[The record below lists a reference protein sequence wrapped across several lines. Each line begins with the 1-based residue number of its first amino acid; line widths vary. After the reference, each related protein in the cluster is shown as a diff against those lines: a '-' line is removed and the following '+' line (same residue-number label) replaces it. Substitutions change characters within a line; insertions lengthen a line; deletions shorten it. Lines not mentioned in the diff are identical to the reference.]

1 MEALGPLAPFLL
13 VIFVIAVI
21 FILQAVKVIPQKQAW
36 IVERLGKYY
45 KTLHAGLHF
54 IVPFIDRVVA
64 KVSLKE
70 QVLDIPKQEV
80 ITKDNVVVKIDAV
93 CYFTVVKPEDAV
105 YNIESLEYAIIQTI
119 QTNLRD
125 IIGGM
130 ELDEIL
136 SSREKINARIKE
148 VLQGAASTWGILI
161 NRVEV
166 KEIEPPENIV
176 EAMSMLIEADRKKR
190 AMITEAEGKKR
201 AQVLEAEGY
210 KLAKWQ
216 EAEAIE
222 RIGQAQANAVKSVK
236 EAVGSGELAGKLL
249 LGDGFVKGLEKLASS
264 NNSKVVVLPPS
275 VDSLME
281 LLKGRNGN
289 ESGS

>member
-1 MEALGPLAPFLL
+1 MENIIPLLIVLL
-13 VIFVIAVI
+13 VFLVILIA
-21 FILQAVKVIPQKQAW
+21 ASVKIVPQKEAW
-36 IVERLGKYY
+36 IVERLGKYHR
-45 KTLHAGLHF
+45 TLTAGLHF
-54 IVPFIDRVVA
+54 IVPFIDRIRA

-80 ITKDNVVVKIDAV
+80 ITKDNVVVRIDAV

-105 YNIESLEYAIIQTI
+105 YNIENLEYAIVQTV

-125 IIGGM
+125 IVGSM

-148 VLQGAASTWGILI
+148 VLQGASSTWGILI

-166 KEIEPPENIV
+166 KEIEPPANIV
-176 EAMSMLIEADRKKR
+176 QAMSMLIEADRKKR
-190 AMITEAEGKKR
+190 AMITEAEGKKK
-201 AQVLEAEGY
+201 AAELEAEGY

-222 RIGQAQANAVKSVK
+222 RIGQAQANAIRSVS
-236 EAVGSGELAGKLL
+236 ETVGSPELAGKLL
-249 LGDGFVKGLEKLASS
+249 IGNDYVKSVEKVANSQ
-264 NNSKVVVLPPS
+264 NSKVVLLPPS
-275 VDSLME
+275 VESLLE
-281 LLKGRNGN
+281 LLGRKR
-289 ESGS
+289 ES

>member
-1 MEALGPLAPFLL
+1 MEAFIPLFMVLAF
-13 VIFVIAVI
+13 IFFIA
-21 FILQAVKVIPQKQAW
+21 LTQTVKIVPQKQAW
-36 IVERLGKYY
+36 IVERLGKYHR
-45 KTLHAGLHF
+45 TLYAGLHF
-54 IVPFIDRVVA
+54 IAPFIDRIRA
-64 KVSLKE
+64 KISLKE

-93 CYFTVVKPEDAV
+93 AYFTVVKPEDAV
-105 YNIESLEYAIIQTI
+105 YNIENLEYAIIQTI

-125 IIGGM
+125 IVGGM

-136 SSREKINARIKE
+136 SSREKINAKIKE

-190 AMITEAEGKKR
+190 AMITEAEGKKK

-210 KLAKWQ
+210 KLAKMQ

-222 RIGQAQANAVKSVK
+222 RIGQAQANAVNSVK
-236 EAVGSGELAGKLL
+236 SAIGDGELASKMI
-249 LGDGFVKGLEKLASS
+249 LGDNFVKSLEKVASS
-264 NNSKVVVLPPS
+264 PNSKLVLLPPS
-275 VDSLME
+275 VDSLLE
-281 LLKGRNGN
+281 LVRRKGEN
-289 ESGS
+289 

>member
-1 MEALGPLAPFLL
+1 MENLVPFLL
-13 VIFVIAVI
+13 VLAVFLVIVVAASAKIV
-21 FILQAVKVIPQKQAW
+21 PQKEAW
-36 IVERLGKYY
+36 IVERLGKYHR
-45 KTLHAGLHF
+45 TLTAGLHF
-54 IVPFIDRVVA
+54 LVPILDRVRA

-80 ITKDNVVVKIDAV
+80 ITKDNVLVRIDAV

-105 YNIESLEYAIIQTI
+105 YNIENLEYAIIQTI

-125 IIGGM
+125 IIGSM

-136 SSREKINARIKE
+136 SSRDRINARIKE
-148 VLQGAASTWGILI
+148 VLQGAASSWGILI

-176 EAMSMLIEADRKKR
+176 EAMSMLIEADRKKK

-201 AQVLEAEGY
+201 AAVLEAEGY

-222 RIGQAQANAVKSVK
+222 RIGQARANAIKSVVD
-236 EAVGSGELAGKLL
+236 AVGSPELAGRLL
-249 LGDGFVKGLEKLASS
+249 LGDDFVKSVEKLASS
-264 NNSKVVVLPPS
+264 GSSKVVFLPPS
-275 VDSLME
+275 IDSLLE
-281 LLKGRNGN
+281 LLGRKNG
-289 ESGS
+289 G

>member
-1 MEALGPLAPFLL
+1 MEGLFPFILIL
-13 VIFVIAVI
+13 FVVAVI
-21 FILQAVKVIPQKQAW
+21 FILQAVKIVPQKQAW
-36 IVERLGKYY
+36 IVERLGKYHR
-45 KTLHAGLHF
+45 TLHAGLHF
-54 IVPFIDRVVA
+54 IVPFIDSIRA

-105 YNIESLEYAIIQTI
+105 YNIENLEYAIIQTI

-136 SSREKINARIKE
+136 SSREKINAKIKE

-166 KEIEPPENIV
+166 KEIEPPANIV
-176 EAMSMLIEADRKKR
+176 QAMSMLIEADRKKR

-222 RIGQAQANAVKSVK
+222 RIGQAQANAVNSVK
-236 EAVGSGELAGKLL
+236 EAIGDGELAGKLI
-249 LGDGFVKGLEKLASS
+249 LGDALVKSFEKVASS
-264 NNSKVVVLPPS
+264 NSSKVVVLPPS
-275 VDSLME
+275 VDSLIE
-281 LLKGRNGN
+281 ILRKRD
-289 ESGS
+289 ES

>member
-1 MEALGPLAPFLL
+1 MEALGPLTPFLL
-13 VIFVIAVI
+13 VIFVLAVI
-21 FILQAVKVIPQKQAW
+21 FLLQAVKVVPQKQAW

-136 SSREKINARIKE
+136 SSREKINAKIKE

-190 AMITEAEGKKR
+190 AMITEAEGKKK

-264 NNSKVVVLPPS
+264 SNSKVVVLPPS

-281 LLKGRNGN
+281 LLKGRKENG
-289 ESGS
+289 S

>member
-1 MEALGPLAPFLL
+1 MENLFPFILIL
-13 VIFVIAVI
+13 FVLAVI
-21 FILQAVKVIPQKQAW
+21 FILQAVKIVPQKQAW
-36 IVERLGKYY
+36 IVERLGKYHR
-45 KTLHAGLHF
+45 TLHAGLHF
-54 IVPFIDRVVA
+54 IVPFIDSIRA

-93 CYFTVVKPEDAV
+93 AYFTVVKPEDAV
-105 YNIESLEYAIIQTI
+105 YNIENLEYAIIQTI

-125 IIGGM
+125 IVGGM

-148 VLQGAASTWGILI
+148 VLQGAAATWGILI

-176 EAMSMLIEADRKKR
+176 QAMSMLIEADRKKR

-210 KLAKWQ
+210 KLAKMQ

-222 RIGQAQANAVKSVK
+222 RIGQAQANAVNSVK
-236 EAVGSGELAGKLL
+236 SAIGDGELAGKLI
-249 LGDGFVKGLEKLASS
+249 LGDTFVKSLEKVASA

-275 VDSLME
+275 VDSLIN
-281 LLKGRNGN
+281 LLRKKN
-289 ESGS
+289 EG

>member
-1 MEALGPLAPFLL
+1 MENIIPLLIVLL
-13 VIFVIAVI
+13 VFLIILIAI
-21 FILQAVKVIPQKQAW
+21 SVKIVPQKEAW
-36 IVERLGKYY
+36 IVERLGKYHR
-45 KTLHAGLHF
+45 TLTAGLHF
-54 IVPFIDRVVA
+54 IVPFIDRIRA

-80 ITKDNVVVKIDAV
+80 ITKDNVVVRIDAV

-105 YNIESLEYAIIQTI
+105 YNIENLEYAIVQTV

-125 IIGGM
+125 IVGNM

-148 VLQGAASTWGILI
+148 VLQGASSTWGILI

-166 KEIEPPENIV
+166 KEIEPPANIV
-176 EAMSMLIEADRKKR
+176 QAMSMLIEADRKKR
-190 AMITEAEGKKR
+190 AMITEAEGKKK
-201 AQVLEAEGY
+201 AAELEAEGY

-222 RIGQAQANAVKSVK
+222 RIGQAQANAIRSVS
-236 EAVGSGELAGKLL
+236 EAVGSPELAGRLL
-249 LGDGFVKGLEKLASS
+249 IGNDYVKSVEKVANSQ
-264 NNSKVVVLPPS
+264 NSKVVLLPPS
-275 VDSLME
+275 VESLLE
-281 LLKGRNGN
+281 LLGRKR
-289 ESGS
+289 ES

>member
-1 MEALGPLAPFLL
+1 MENIIPLLIVLL
-13 VIFVIAVI
+13 VFLVILIA
-21 FILQAVKVIPQKQAW
+21 ASVKIVPQKEAW

-45 KTLHAGLHF
+45 RTLTAGLHF
-54 IVPFIDRVVA
+54 IVPFIDRVRA

-80 ITKDNVVVKIDAV
+80 ITKDNVVVRIDAV

-105 YNIESLEYAIIQTI
+105 YNIENLEYAIVQTV

-125 IIGGM
+125 IVGSM

-148 VLQGAASTWGILI
+148 VLQGASSTWGILI

-166 KEIEPPENIV
+166 KEIEPPANIV
-176 EAMSMLIEADRKKR
+176 QAMSMLIEADRKKR
-190 AMITEAEGKKR
+190 AMITEAEGKKK
-201 AQVLEAEGY
+201 AAELEAEGY

-222 RIGQAQANAVKSVK
+222 RIGQAQANAIRSVS
-236 EAVGSGELAGKLL
+236 EAVGSPELAGKLL
-249 LGDGFVKGLEKLASS
+249 IGNDYVKFVEKVANSQ
-264 NNSKVVVLPPS
+264 NSKVVLLPPS
-275 VDSLME
+275 VESLLE
-281 LLKGRNGN
+281 LLGRKR
-289 ESGS
+289 ES

>member
-1 MEALGPLAPFLL
+1 MENIIPLLIVLL
-13 VIFVIAVI
+13 VFLVILIA
-21 FILQAVKVIPQKQAW
+21 ASVKIVPQKEAW
-36 IVERLGKYY
+36 IVERLGKYHR
-45 KTLHAGLHF
+45 TLTAGLHF
-54 IVPFIDRVVA
+54 IVPFIDRVRA

-80 ITKDNVVVKIDAV
+80 ITKDNVVVRIDAV

-105 YNIESLEYAIIQTI
+105 YNIENLEYAIVQTV

-125 IIGGM
+125 IVGSM

-148 VLQGAASTWGILI
+148 VLQGASSTWGILI

-166 KEIEPPENIV
+166 KEIEPPANIV
-176 EAMSMLIEADRKKR
+176 QAMSMLIEADRKKR
-190 AMITEAEGKKR
+190 AMITEAEGKKK
-201 AQVLEAEGY
+201 AAELEAEGY

-222 RIGQAQANAVKSVK
+222 RIGQAQANAIRSVS
-236 EAVGSGELAGKLL
+236 EAVGSPELAGKLL
-249 LGDGFVKGLEKLASS
+249 IGNDYVKSVEKVANSE
-264 NNSKVVVLPPS
+264 NSKVVLLPPS
-275 VDSLME
+275 VESLLE
-281 LLKGRNGN
+281 LLGRKR
-289 ESGS
+289 ES

>member
-1 MEALGPLAPFLL
+1 MEQFFPFLI
-13 VIFVIAVI
+13 VVFVLAVI
-21 FILQAVKVIPQKQAW
+21 FTLQAVKVVPQKQAW
-36 IVERLGKYY
+36 IVERLGKYHR
-45 KTLHAGLHF
+45 TLHAGLHF
-54 IVPFIDRVVA
+54 IIPIVDSVRA

-70 QVLDIPKQEV
+70 QVLDIPKREV
-80 ITKDNVVVKIDAV
+80 ITKDNVVVRIDAV

-105 YNIESLEYAIIQTI
+105 YNIENLEYAIIQTI

-136 SSREKINARIKE
+136 SSREKINAKIKE
-148 VLQGAASTWGILI
+148 VLQGAASSWGILI

-166 KEIEPPENIV
+166 KEIEPPANIV
-176 EAMSMLIEADRKKR
+176 QAMSMLIEADRKKR

-222 RIGQAQANAVKSVK
+222 RIGQAQANAVRSVK
-236 EAVGSGELAGKLL
+236 EAIGEPELAGKLL
-249 LGDGFVKGLEKLASS
+249 LGDGFVKSVEKLASS
-264 NNSKVVVLPPS
+264 SNAKVVLLPPS
-275 VDSLME
+275 VDSLLE
-281 LLKGRNGN
+281 IVRKKGEG
-289 ESGS
+289 

>member
-1 MEALGPLAPFLL
+1 MESLFPLIVFSGFGALILA
-13 VIFVIAVI
+13 VAS
-21 FILQAVKVIPQKQAW
+21 VKIVPQKQAW
-36 IVERLGKYY
+36 IVERLGKYHR
-45 KTLHAGLHF
+45 TLYAGLHF
-54 IVPFIDRVVA
+54 IVPFLDVVRA

-80 ITKDNVVVKIDAV
+80 ITKDNVVVRIDAV
-93 CYFTVVKPEDAV
+93 CYYTVVKPEDAV
-105 YNIESLEYAIIQTI
+105 YNIENLEYAIVQTI

-148 VLQGAASTWGILI
+148 VLQGAASSWGILI

-166 KEIEPPENIV
+166 KEIEPPSNIV
-176 EAMSMLIEADRKKR
+176 QAMSMLIEADRKKR

-222 RIGQAQANAVKSVK
+222 RIGKAQANALRSVV
-236 EAVGSGELAGKLL
+236 EATSSPELAAKLL
-249 LGDGFVKGLEKLASS
+249 IGGDLVKGIERLAASQ
-264 NNSKVVVLPPS
+264 NAKFVVLPPS
-275 VDSLME
+275 VESLFK
-281 LLKGRNGN
+281 LLGEKGGNG
-289 ESGS
+289 

>member
-1 MEALGPLAPFLL
+1 MENIIPLLIVLL
-13 VIFVIAVI
+13 VFLIILIA
-21 FILQAVKVIPQKQAW
+21 ASVKIVPQKEAW
-36 IVERLGKYY
+36 IVERLGKYHR
-45 KTLHAGLHF
+45 TLTAGLHF
-54 IVPFIDRVVA
+54 IVPFIDRIRA

-80 ITKDNVVVKIDAV
+80 ITKDNVVVRIDAV

-105 YNIESLEYAIIQTI
+105 YNIENLEYAIVQTV

-125 IIGGM
+125 IVGSM

-148 VLQGAASTWGILI
+148 VLQGASSTWGILI

-166 KEIEPPENIV
+166 KEIEPPANIV
-176 EAMSMLIEADRKKR
+176 QAMSMLIEADRKKR
-190 AMITEAEGKKR
+190 AMITEAEGKKK
-201 AQVLEAEGY
+201 AAELEAEGY

-222 RIGQAQANAVKSVK
+222 RIGQAQANAIRSVS
-236 EAVGSGELAGKLL
+236 EAVGSPELAGKLL
-249 LGDGFVKGLEKLASS
+249 IGNDYVKSVEKVANSQ
-264 NNSKVVVLPPS
+264 NSKVVLLPPS
-275 VDSLME
+275 VESLLE
-281 LLKGRNGN
+281 LLGRKR
-289 ESGS
+289 ES

>member
-1 MEALGPLAPFLL
+1 MENIIPLLIVLL
-13 VIFVIAVI
+13 VFLVILIA
-21 FILQAVKVIPQKQAW
+21 ASVKIVPQKEAW
-36 IVERLGKYY
+36 IVERLGKYHR
-45 KTLHAGLHF
+45 TLTAGLHF
-54 IVPFIDRVVA
+54 IVPFIDRIRA

-80 ITKDNVVVKIDAV
+80 ITKDNVVVRIDAV

-105 YNIESLEYAIIQTI
+105 YNIENLEYAIVQTV

-125 IIGGM
+125 IVGSM

-148 VLQGAASTWGILI
+148 VLQGASSTWGILI

-166 KEIEPPENIV
+166 KEIEPPANIV
-176 EAMSMLIEADRKKR
+176 QAMSMLIEADRKKR
-190 AMITEAEGKKR
+190 AMITEAEGKKK
-201 AQVLEAEGY
+201 AAELEAEGY

-222 RIGQAQANAVKSVK
+222 RIGQAQANAIKSVS
-236 EAVGSGELAGKLL
+236 EAVGSPELAGKLL
-249 LGDGFVKGLEKLASS
+249 IGNDYVKSVEKVANSS
-264 NNSKVVVLPPS
+264 NSKVVLLPPS
-275 VDSLME
+275 VESLLDLLGRKIDS
-281 LLKGRNGN
+281 
-289 ESGS
+289 

>member
-1 MEALGPLAPFLL
+1 LEETVEQFFPFLI
-13 VIFVIAVI
+13 VVFVLAVI
-21 FILQAVKVIPQKQAW
+21 FTLQAVKVVPQKQAW
-36 IVERLGKYY
+36 IVERLGKYHR
-45 KTLHAGLHF
+45 TLHAGLHF
-54 IVPFIDRVVA
+54 IIPIVDSVRA

-80 ITKDNVVVKIDAV
+80 ITKDNVVVRIDAV

-105 YNIESLEYAIIQTI
+105 YNIENLEYAIIQTI

-136 SSREKINARIKE
+136 SSREKINAKIKE
-148 VLQGAASTWGILI
+148 VLQGAASSWGILI

-166 KEIEPPENIV
+166 KEIEPPANIV
-176 EAMSMLIEADRKKR
+176 QAMSMLIEADRKKR

-222 RIGQAQANAVKSVK
+222 RIGQAQANAVRSVK
-236 EAVGSGELAGKLL
+236 EAIGEPELAGKLL
-249 LGDGFVKGLEKLASS
+249 LGDGFVKSVEKLASS
-264 NNSKVVVLPPS
+264 SNAKVVLLPPS
-275 VDSLME
+275 VDSLLE
-281 LLKGRNGN
+281 IVRKKGEG
-289 ESGS
+289 

>member
-1 MEALGPLAPFLL
+1 MENLFPFIL
-13 VIFVIAVI
+13 VLFVLVVI
-21 FILQAVKVIPQKQAW
+21 FILQAVKIVPQKQAW
-36 IVERLGKYY
+36 IVERLGKYH

-54 IVPFIDRVVA
+54 IVPIMDAIRA
-64 KVSLKE
+64 KISLKE

-93 CYFTVVKPEDAV
+93 CYFTVIKPEEAV
-105 YNIESLEYAIIQTI
+105 YNIENLEYAIIQTI

-136 SSREKINARIKE
+136 SSREKINAKIKE
-148 VLQGAASTWGILI
+148 VLQGAASSWGILI

-166 KEIEPPENIV
+166 KEIEPPANIV
-176 EAMSMLIEADRKKR
+176 QAMSMLIEADRKKR

-201 AQVLEAEGY
+201 AQVLEAEGF

-222 RIGQAQANAVKSVK
+222 RIGQAQANAVKSVR
-236 EAVGSGELAGKLL
+236 EAVGDGELAGKLL
-249 LGDGFVKGLEKLASS
+249 LGDSFVKSVEKVANSQ
-264 NNSKVVVLPPS
+264 NSKVVILPPS
-275 VDSLME
+275 IDSILE
-281 LLKGRNGN
+281 LLGKRD
-289 ESGS
+289 ES

>member
-1 MEALGPLAPFLL
+1 MEAIFPFILIL
-13 VIFVIAVI
+13 FVLAVI
-21 FILQAVKVIPQKQAW
+21 FILQSVKIVPQKQAW
-36 IVERLGKYY
+36 IVERLGKYHR
-45 KTLHAGLHF
+45 TLHAGLHF
-54 IVPFIDRVVA
+54 IVPFIDSIRA

-93 CYFTVVKPEDAV
+93 SYFTVIKPEDAV
-105 YNIESLEYAIIQTI
+105 YNIENLEYAIIQTI

-125 IIGGM
+125 IVGGM

-136 SSREKINARIKE
+136 SSREKINAKIKE

-176 EAMSMLIEADRKKR
+176 QAMSMLIEADRKKR

-210 KLAKWQ
+210 KLAKMQ

-222 RIGQAQANAVKSVK
+222 RIGEAQANAVTSVK
-236 EAVGSGELAGKLL
+236 NAIGDGELAGKLI
-249 LGDGFVKGLEKLASS
+249 LGDTFVKSLEKVASS
-264 NNSKVVVLPPS
+264 NNSKVVLLPPS
-275 VDSLME
+275 VDSLIDI
-281 LLKGRNGN
+281 LRKKN
-289 ESGS
+289 EG

>member
-1 MEALGPLAPFLL
+1 MESFFPFTLIL
-13 VIFVIAVI
+13 FIVAVI
-21 FILQAVKVIPQKQAW
+21 LILQSVKIVPQKQAW
-36 IVERLGKYY
+36 IVERLGKYHR
-45 KTLHAGLHF
+45 TLHAGLHL
-54 IVPFIDRVVA
+54 IIPLIDTIRA

-93 CYFTVVKPEDAV
+93 CYFTVIKPEDAV
-105 YNIESLEYAIIQTI
+105 YNIENLEYAIIQTI

-136 SSREKINARIKE
+136 SSREKINAKIKE
-148 VLQGAASTWGILI
+148 VLQGAASSWGILI

-166 KEIEPPENIV
+166 KEIEPPANIV
-176 EAMSMLIEADRKKR
+176 QAMSMLIEADRKKK

-222 RIGQAQANAVKSVK
+222 RIGQAQAHAINSVKS
-236 EAVGSGELAGKLL
+236 AVGDGETAGKLI
-249 LGDGFVKGLEKLASS
+249 LGDSFIKSLEKLSS
-264 NNSKVVVLPPS
+264 SPNSKIVLLPPS
-275 VDSLME
+275 VESLTE
-281 LLKGRNGN
+281 ILRKKN
-289 ESGS
+289 ES

>member
-1 MEALGPLAPFLL
+1 MENIIPLLIVLL
-13 VIFVIAVI
+13 VFLVILIA
-21 FILQAVKVIPQKQAW
+21 ASVKIVPQKEAW
-36 IVERLGKYY
+36 IVERLGKYHR
-45 KTLHAGLHF
+45 TLTAGLHF
-54 IVPFIDRVVA
+54 IVPFIDRIRA

-80 ITKDNVVVKIDAV
+80 ITKDNVVVRIDAV

-105 YNIESLEYAIIQTI
+105 YNIENLEYAIVQTV

-125 IIGGM
+125 IVGSM

-148 VLQGAASTWGILI
+148 ALQGASSTWGILI

-166 KEIEPPENIV
+166 KEIEPPANIV
-176 EAMSMLIEADRKKR
+176 QAMSMLIEADRKKR
-190 AMITEAEGKKR
+190 AMITEAEGKKK
-201 AQVLEAEGY
+201 AAELEAEGY

-222 RIGQAQANAVKSVK
+222 RIGQAQANAIRSVS
-236 EAVGSGELAGKLL
+236 EAVGSPELAGKLL
-249 LGDGFVKGLEKLASS
+249 IGNDYVKSVEKVANSQ
-264 NNSKVVVLPPS
+264 NSKLVLLPPS
-275 VDSLME
+275 VESLLE
-281 LLKGRNGN
+281 LLGRKR
-289 ESGS
+289 ES